1 MHRRVTR
8 LIWRVAVPA
17 AGALALL
24 SALPVGAA
32 QREARE
38 RHVYVSVTTDNSSP
52 VQGLTAA
59 DFVVRENDLSR
70 EILRVA
76 PAPPPTHVALL
87 VDDSAA
93 MEPALA
99 ELRAGMTA
107 FAKTMLALT
116 PKPELAITTYGERP
130 TRQVPY
136 TTATEALDRGIGR
149 VFPRPNAGGYLL
161 EAIVEETTEMRKR
174 KAERPV
180 IVVLVNEDGPE
191 FSNLTSERVQEA
203 LRAANA
209 SLWTVSLQTQAPA
222 MTTEARERGE
232 VLTDVSAASGGMH
245 QMIVSRQGIES
256 ALTRMARAIGA
267 RYDVTYVRPESL
279 VPPDSLKVEVKRP
292 STRVWAPVWTG
303 K

>member
-1 MHRRVTR
+1 MHRRVTSF
-8 LIWRVAVPA
+8 IWRVVVPA

-24 SALPVGAA
+24 CAPVGAT
-32 QREARE
+32 QRESRE
-38 RHVYVSVTTDNSSP
+38 RHVYVSVTTDNSTP
-52 VQGLTAA
+52 VTGLTAS
-59 DFVVRENDLSR
+59 DFVVRENDLAR
-70 EILRVA
+70 EILRVG

-87 VDDSAA
+87 LDDSAS

-99 ELRAGMTA
+99 ELRRGMTA
-107 FAKTMLALT
+107 FAKAILAQT
-116 PKPELAITTYGERP
+116 PKPELAITTFGERP

-136 TTATEALDRGIGR
+136 TTAAEAVDRGIGR
-149 VFPRPNAGGYLL
+149 VFPRPNTGGYLL
-161 EAIVEETTEMRKR
+161 EAIVEETTELRKR

-180 IVVLVNEDGPE
+180 IVVMVNEDGPE

-209 SLWTVSLQTQAPA
+209 SLWTISLQTQAPA
-222 MTTEARERGE
+222 LTTEARERGE
-232 VLTDVSAASGGMH
+232 VLTDVSAASGGIY
-245 QMIVSRQGIES
+245 QMIVTRQGIEG
-256 ALTRMARAIGA
+256 ALTRMANAIGA
-267 RYDVTYVRPESL
+267 RYDITYNRPEML